1 MDGAETNTLTKSNAG
16 GQATLLE
23 ITPKDIA
30 SYRTALSR
38 MSSGGDVSST
48 DMPLT
53 LTVADGKTE
62 SPRDSLTQSI
72 DKAGYSSSDRAQM
85 SLNFDQFEKN
95 ARASGLTDTQIG
107 DTYKQLGRILTA
119 DSSVASPELRAKF
132 VQQWSQK
139 LADPGQIRQGWHDTC
154 GMAFYQK
161 LAIQTMPDKL
171 TGVMA
176 DALTKGS
183 MMVPDDSRSL
193 LGMVFQN
200 RGEAKGQR
208 VLPFEKGNYLPDS
221 EAQGKGIHKDG
232 RDYADQV
239 AQVTLNSIKW
249 NMKETDPDGDVTT
262 QGRLNFKQCE
272 KVERPSDSQPPDPHA
287 DKSCESVEQKSFW
300 GGKIVHDANG
310 YGYGGASTMGDL
322 ARIHFA
328 ITGKNAPLMG
338 FDNAKEVFSSAD
350 SLGKFLEGWQKNGSM
365 PLSLWVHPRHPGFR
379 ELYLERHPEKTD
391 VPATTMMHI
400 VGIDKYNPADKTVE
414 VYNPWGKVSRMS
426 IEDLYRATGR

>member
-1 MDGAETNTLTKSNAG
+1 MDGAETNTLTKSSPGA
-16 GQATLLE
+16 QASLLE

-30 SYRTALSR
+30 SYRTALSS
-38 MSSGGDVSST
+38 MSSRGDSSAT
-48 DMPLT
+48 DMPPT
-53 LTVADGKTE
+53 LTVADSKTDT
-62 SPRDSLTQSI
+62 PRDSLTQSM
-72 DKAGYSSSDRAQM
+72 DKAGYSASDRAQM
-85 SLNFDQFEKN
+85 SQNFDKFEKN
-95 ARASGLTDTQIG
+95 ARENGLNDTQIG
-107 DTYKQLGRILTA
+107 DTYKQLNRILTA
-119 DSSVASPELRAKF
+119 DSAMTSPELRSKF
-132 VQQWSQK
+132 VQQWSEK
-139 LADPGQIRQGWHDTC
+139 LADPGKIRQGWHDTC

-161 LAIQTMPDKL
+161 FAIQTMPDRL

-176 DALTKGS
+176 DALTKGN

-193 LGMVFQN
+193 LGMVFYD
-200 RGEAKGQR
+200 RGQAKGER
-208 VLPFEKGNYLPDS
+208 SLPFEKGNYQPDS
-221 EAQGKGIHKDG
+221 EAQGKGAHKDG

-249 NMKETDPDGDVTT
+249 NVKETDPDGTVTT
-262 QGRLNFKQCE
+262 QGRLTFKQCE

-310 YGYGGASTMGDL
+310 YGFGGSSTMGDL
-322 ARIHFA
+322 ARIHRA

-338 FDNAKEVFSSAD
+338 FDNAQEVFSSPEA
-350 SLGKFLEGWQKNGSM
+350 LGNFLEGWQKNGSM

-426 IEDLYRATGR
+426 IEDLYKSTGR